1 MLSFFAGRAQTS
13 WRSALIAGAL
23 TDVACVGGFYLSFLT
38 LDPVELGLSAS
49 TPLPTVAPTSLVRWL
64 DFVAYW
70 VLAGVIG
77 GAVYGTLGRFW
88 RRSRLLAAGLAVA
101 APFIAEPGLW
111 PLRNGYYQGPWFL
124 WAAQMVVGL
133 AVAWRVL
140 MLWRQQPGHPQAL

>member
-49 TPLPTVAPTSLVRWL
+49 TLLPTVALTSLVRWL

-70 VLAGVIG
+70 ASPGSS
-77 GAVYGTLGRFW
+77 AVPCTERWPLW
-88 RRSRLLAAGLAVA
+88 RGSRLLAAGLAVA

-111 PLRNGYYQGPWFL
+111 PLRNGYYQGPWFF
-124 WAAQMVVGL
+124 WAAEIVVGL